1 MSINPDF
8 NRSWGQPKLAEMAI
22 LVSMKLIGSLTSPY
36 VRKVRIV
43 FLEKKVDVDLEL
55 ENVWAADTKIALNNP
70 LGKVPCLIL
79 DDGEA
84 IYDSRV
90 IAEYVDT
97 LSPVGK
103 LIPAGS
109 RERAI
114 VKTWEALADGVD
126 DAGILA
132 RLEVTLRP
140 TEQQSSEWLERQMGK
155 IDAALAQM
163 SRELGDNAWCHGNQ
177 MTLADIA
184 VGCALGYML
193 FRFPNVAWQAQYPN
207 LDALYQKLM
216 QRPSFA
222 ETAPPVA

>member
-1 MSINPDF
+1 
-8 NRSWGQPKLAEMAI
+8 MAI
-22 LVSMKLIGSLTSPY
+22 LSHMKLIGSLTSPY

-70 LGKVPCLIL
+70 LGKVPCLL
-79 DDGEA
+79 LEDGEA

-109 RERAI
+109 RERAT
-114 VKTWEALADGVD
+114 VKTWETLADGIA

-140 TEQQSSEWLERQMGK
+140 PEQQSPVWIERQMGK
-155 IDAALAQM
+155 IDASLAQM
-163 SRELGDNAWCHGNQ
+163 SRELGENAWCHGNQ

-184 VGCALGYML
+184 VGCALGYLL
-193 FRFPNVAWQAQYPN
+193 FRFPSVAWQAQYPN
-207 LDALYQKLM
+207 LDALHQKLM
-216 QRPSFA
+216 QRPSFS
-222 ETAPPVA
+222 ETAPPAA

>member
-1 MSINPDF
+1 
-8 NRSWGQPKLAEMAI
+8 
-22 LVSMKLIGSLTSPY
+22 MKLIGSLTSPY

-55 ENVWAADTKIALNNP
+55 ENVWAADTKISQNNP
-70 LGKVPCLIL
+70 LGKIPCLIL

-109 RERAI
+109 RERAT
-114 VKTWEALADGVD
+114 VKTWESLADGID

-132 RLEVTLRP
+132 RLELTLRP
-140 TEQQSSEWLERQMGK
+140 PEQQSSEWVDRQTGK
-155 IDAALAQM
+155 MNTALAQM
-163 SRELGDNAWCHGNQ
+163 SHQLGENLWCHGNQ

-184 VGCALGYML
+184 VGCALGYLL
-193 FRFPNVAWQAQYPN
+193 FRFPNIAWQAQYPN
-207 LDALYQKLM
+207 LDNLYQQLM

-222 ETAPPVA
+222 ETMPPTS

>member
-109 RERAI
+109 RERAT

-155 IDAALAQM
+155 IDTALAQM

-193 FRFPNVAWQAQYPN
+193 FRFPNIAWQAQYPN

>member
-109 RERAI
+109 RERAT

-193 FRFPNVAWQAQYPN
+193 FRFPNVTWQAQYPN

-222 ETAPPVA
+222 ETAPPAA

>member
-109 RERAI
+109 RERAT

-155 IDAALAQM
+155 INAALAQM
-163 SRELGDNAWCHGNQ
+163 SRELGENAWCHGNQ

-184 VGCALGYML
+184 VGCALAYML
-193 FRFPNVAWQAQYPN
+193 FRFPNIAWQAQYPN

-222 ETAPPVA
+222 ETVPPAP

>member
-109 RERAI
+109 RERAT

-163 SRELGDNAWCHGNQ
+163 SRELGENAWCHGNQ

-193 FRFPNVAWQAQYPN
+193 FRFPNIAWQAQYPN

-222 ETAPPVA
+222 ETAPPAA

>member
-1 MSINPDF
+1 
-8 NRSWGQPKLAEMAI
+8 
-22 LVSMKLIGSLTSPY
+22 MKLIGSLTSPY

-43 FLEKKVDVDLEL
+43 FLEKKVDLDLEL

-70 LGKVPCLIL
+70 LGKVPCLLL
-79 DDGEA
+79 DDGEV

-90 IAEYVDT
+90 IAEYADT

-103 LIPAGS
+103 LIPTGS
-109 RERAI
+109 RERAT
-114 VKTWEALADGVD
+114 VKTWETLADGVE

-132 RLEVTLRP
+132 RLEATLRP
-140 TEQQSSEWLERQMGK
+140 PEQQSPAWIDRQMGK
-155 IDAALAQM
+155 MNTSLAQM
-163 SRELGDNAWCHGNQ
+163 SRQLGENAWCHSNQ

-184 VGCALGYML
+184 VGCALGYLL
-193 FRFPNVAWQAQYPN
+193 FRFPNIAWQAQYPN

-222 ETAPPVA
+222 ETAPPAA